1 MTTETTENVIDI
13 VKKKQ
18 TVRLPKEPG
27 KFKVVV
33 CNDDVTPADF
43 VIAMLMKIFRHDER
57 TAVNLTI
64 QVHEQGK
71 GVAGVFTFEIAE
83 QKAIDAT
90 NMARLNN
97 FPLVIKIEAE

>member
-1 MTTETTENVIDI
+1 MTTENVIDI

-18 TVRLPKEPG
+18 TTRQPKEPG
-27 KFKVVV
+27 KFKVIV
-33 CNDDVTPADF
+33 CNDDVTPVEF

-57 TAVNLTI
+57 TAVNLTL
-64 QVHEQGK
+64 QVHDEGK
-71 GVAGVFTFEIAE
+71 GIAGVYTFEIAE

-90 NMARLNN
+90 NMARLND

>member
-1 MTTETTENVIDI
+1 MTTENVIDI

-18 TVRLPKEPG
+18 TVRQPKEPG
-27 KFKVVV
+27 KFKVIV
-33 CNDDVTPADF
+33 CNDDVTPVEF
-43 VIAMLMKIFRHDER
+43 VIAMLMKVFRHDER
-57 TAVNLTI
+57 TAVELTL
-64 QVHEQGK
+64 QVHDQGK
-71 GVAGVFTFEIAE
+71 GIAGVYTFEIAE

>member
-1 MTTETTENVIDI
+1 MTTENVIDI

-18 TVRLPKEPG
+18 TVRQPKEPG
-27 KFKVVV
+27 KFKVIV
-33 CNDDVTPADF
+33 CNDDVTPVEF
-43 VIAMLMKIFRHDER
+43 VIAMLMKIFRHDEK

-71 GVAGVFTFEIAE
+71 GIAGVYSFEIAE

-90 NMARLNN
+90 NMARLND

>member
-1 MTTETTENVIDI
+1 MTTENVIDI

-18 TVRLPKEPG
+18 TIRQPKEPG

-33 CNDDVTPADF
+33 CNDDVTPVDF
-43 VIAMLMKIFRHDER
+43 VIAMLIKVFRHDES
-57 TAVNLTI
+57 TAIKLTV

-71 GVAGVFTFEIAE
+71 GTAGVYPYEIAE
-83 QKAIDAT
+83 QKSIDAT

-97 FPLVIKIEAE
+97 FPLITKIEAE

>member
-1 MTTETTENVIDI
+1 MTTENVIDI

-18 TVRLPKEPG
+18 TTRQPKEPG

-33 CNDDVTPADF
+33 CNDDVTPVDF
-43 VIAMLMKIFRHDER
+43 VIAMLIKVFRHDE
-57 TAVNLTI
+57 AQAIKLTV

-71 GVAGVFTFEIAE
+71 GVAGVYPHEIAE

-97 FPLVIKIEAE
+97 FPLITKIEAE